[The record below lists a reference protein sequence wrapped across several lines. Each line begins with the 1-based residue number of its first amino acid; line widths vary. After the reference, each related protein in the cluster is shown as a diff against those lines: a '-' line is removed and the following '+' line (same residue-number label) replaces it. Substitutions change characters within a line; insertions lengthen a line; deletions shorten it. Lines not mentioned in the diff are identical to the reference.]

1 MSKFMKT
8 GSFLIIALLCTVA
21 LQAQKFGYINS
32 QAMMSELPKVK
43 QADSDMEAYQ
53 KQLQKKGQDMVTA
66 FQTKVTDFQKRVQD
80 GLVPPKQQEEEEK
93 KLEEERQKILA
104 YEQEMTQ
111 LLQTKRDALLKPI
124 LDEFNAAVKAV
135 ATEGGYT
142 YIFDQGILL
151 YFDATMDVAPMVKK
165 KLGITQ

>member
-32 QAMMSELPKVK
+32 QALMSELPKVK

-53 KQLQKKGQDMVTA
+53 KQLQKKGQDMVTG
-66 FQTKVTDFQKRVQD
+66 FQAKVQDFQKKVEA
-80 GLVPPKQQEEEEK
+80 GEVPPKEQETKEK
-93 KLEEERQKILA
+93 ELEEERQKILA

-124 LDEFNAAVKAV
+124 LDEFNTAVKAV

>member
-80 GLVPPKQQEEEEK
+80 GLVPPKQQEEEE
-93 KLEEERQKILA
+93 
-104 YEQEMTQ
+104 
-111 LLQTKRDALLKPI
+111 
-124 LDEFNAAVKAV
+124 
-135 ATEGGYT
+135 
-142 YIFDQGILL
+142 
-151 YFDATMDVAPMVKK
+151 
-165 KLGITQ
+165 

>member
-1 MSKFMKT
+1 MKA
-8 GSFLIIALLCTVA
+8 GFLFIFAVFCTVA
-21 LQAQKFGYINS
+21 AQAQKFGYINS
-32 QAMMSELPKVK
+32 QAVMAELPKVK

-66 FQTKVTDFQKRVQD
+66 FQTKVQDFQKKVEA
-80 GLVPPKQQEEEEK
+80 GEVPPKVQEEEEK

-104 YEQEMTQ
+104 YEQEMMQ
-111 LLQTKRDALLKPI
+111 QLQTKRDALLKPI

-135 ATEGGYT
+135 ATEGGFT

-151 YFDATMDVAPMVKK
+151 YQDATLDVAPLVKK
-165 KLGITQ
+165 KLGLTQ